1 MDSGPVPV
9 PLLAA
14 VRRAVFIFSLV
25 ILAAFGFAARSWNL
39 RDVFVEGRIYFI
51 DPDCYSR
58 MTRARL
64 VDEGHGLVLRHHD
77 FENHP
82 AGTTPHTTAPLD
94 WLIVA
99 LKRTEDFGFR
109 ISGIG
114 KQSVLG
120 AQTLDLAG
128 ALISPLLGAATC
140 VWLAW
145 ALARVKG
152 VARPAAWAAGFFA
165 AVSPILVHG
174 TLLGR
179 PDHQSVL
186 IALLAIALMAEL
198 RLGDEFTRRWSVAS
212 GVALGLAC
220 WVSFYEPVIVL
231 AVVMLFWIIADRGR
245 FTARECRA
253 GWISLGAIVAV
264 SLVIDGWRVAWPDA
278 AMRESFA
285 RWSRSIGELQQPGF
299 AIVMSWIGWFA
310 LAAPILLAGT
320 ALRGARLRRRRSEQ
334 GAEGESAAR
343 ESGTEWRQYRSAA
356 MLLALLIVFAA
367 LTFWQVRW
375 GYFLALAFALAVP
388 WMFMAVRRGWIAW
401 SAFVICLWPV
411 ARAWDTQLF
420 PDDDGERRLSIM
432 RRENVALRNLSEFQG
447 AKNAGPFVAPW
458 WLSPAVAYWSRQP
471 GVAGSSHESL
481 PGNVDAA
488 RIYLAEKP
496 DDAAKII
503 RARQVRWIVGDQAA
517 RVLGTSAQLLGVRT
531 PRTEPL
537 GYLLDQRLQ
546 RVPEWLVRVEW
557 SANYRAESGI
567 GQMEMFRLYRV
578 EEAKLPQ

>member
-1 MDSGPVPV
+1 MDRGPVSV
-9 PLLAA
+9 PLLRA
-14 VRRAVFIFSLV
+14 VRRTLFIFSLLL
-25 ILAAFGFAARSWNL
+25 LAAFGFAARSWNL
-39 RDVFVEGRIYFI
+39 RDVFVGGRIYFI

-58 MTRARL
+58 MTRVRL
-64 VDEGHGLVLRHHD
+64 VDEGRGLVQRHHD

-99 LKRTEDFGFR
+99 LKRTLDFGFR
-109 ISGIG
+109 ISDLG
-114 KQSVLG
+114 KQSVLR
-120 AQTLDLAG
+120 AQTLDVAG

-179 PDHQSVL
+179 PDHQSAL

-231 AVVMLFWIIADRGR
+231 AVVSLFWVVADRGR

-253 GWISLGAIVAV
+253 GWIAFVSIVAV
-264 SLVIDGWRVAWPDA
+264 SLMIDGWRVAWPDP
-278 AMRESFA
+278 AMRENFA
-285 RWSRSIGELQQPGF
+285 RWSRGIGELQRPGF
-299 AIVMSWIGWFA
+299 AIVMSWLGWFA
-310 LAAPILLAGT
+310 LAAPVLLAGT
-320 ALRGARLRRRRSEQ
+320 ALRSRHGANE
-334 GAEGESAAR
+334 ES
-343 ESGTEWRQYRSAA
+343 ESGGDSTEWRQYRSAA
-356 MLLALLIVFAA
+356 MLLALLVVFAA

-375 GYFLALAFALAVP
+375 GYFLALAFALGVP
-388 WMFMAVRRGWIAW
+388 WMFMAIRRGWIAW
-401 SAFVICLWPV
+401 LVFVICLWPV
-411 ARAWDTQLF
+411 AQAWDTQLF
-420 PDDDGERRLSIM
+420 PDDEGERRLAIM
-432 RRENVALRNLSEFQG
+432 RDENVALRDLAEFQRE
-447 AKNAGPFVAPW
+447 KNAGPFVAPW
-458 WLSPAVAYWSRQP
+458 WLSPEVAYWSRQP

-481 PGNVDAA
+481 PGNVDVA

-496 DDAAKII
+496 EEAAKII

-537 GYLLDQRLQ
+537 GYLLDQKLQ
-546 RVPEWLVRVEW
+546 RVPEWLVHEDW
-557 SANYRAESGI
+557 SANYRAESGV

-578 EEAKLPQ
+578 DEAKLPQ